1 MAFLRYAAPCAILL
15 AGLGSAPAAG
25 NDAPPCGGKEALVRI
40 AEAADGHSLRL
51 ADGRVVR
58 LAQVVAPLPIDGD
71 AQAIARA
78 KASLSEIAAGKD
90 AKIYFASEAAD
101 RYGRLPA
108 SAVMIEGKLWLEA
121 ELLARG
127 LVRMFPSANEKC
139 MQSLAVFESKARNA
153 RSGIWSAAAFRVF
166 DAGEIEAL
174 LASPGRFTLVEGTI
188 RRVGEARGRIYL
200 DFGRRFTEDFTIIV
214 PDSLRKNLLAA
225 GLDPKNWRGRRIRVR
240 GILFSWGG
248 PAIEINLAQAIEFLD
263 SPKSE

>member
-1 MAFLRYAAPCAILL
+1 MAFLRYAASGAILF
-15 AGLGSAPAAG
+15 AGLAPVPVSG
-25 NDAPPCGGKEALVRI
+25 NEVPPCGGTAALVRI
-40 AEAADGHSLRL
+40 AAAEDGNSLRL

-58 LAQVVAPLPIDGD
+58 LTQVVAPLPIDD
-71 AQAIARA
+71 DTQAIARA
-78 KASLSEIAAGKD
+78 KTSLAEIAAGKD
-90 AKIYFASEAAD
+90 ARIYFMSNIAD

-127 LVRMFPSANEKC
+127 LVRVFPSANDKC
-139 MQSLAVFESKARNA
+139 TRSLAVYESKARDA
-153 RSGIWSAAAFRVF
+153 QRGIWSAAAFRVF

-200 DFGRRFTEDFTIIV
+200 DFGRRFTEDFTVIV
-214 PDSLRKNLLAA
+214 PDSLRKSLLAT
-225 GLDPKNWRGRRIRVR
+225 GTDPKNWRGRRIRVR
-240 GILFSWGG
+240 GILFPWGG
-248 PAIEINLAQAIEFLD
+248 PAMEINLAQAIEFLD